1 MATALLQRL
10 SDSSRSRIS
19 RQLETFGYWAA
30 MTSLAIATL
39 YLWYLALSSSQ
50 TSDVMDLGWGAS
62 TPRWLVRVLAA
73 VSGCPLPGRSGVL
86 VFAGTTVLEKYSSRS
101 CSAVFSRY
109 YAVASVSLDISTS
122 LNIREND

>member
-10 SDSSRSRIS
+10 PDSSRSRIS

-30 MTSLAIATL
+30 MTSSAIAIL

-62 TPRWLVRVLAA
+62 TPRWLVECLPPSLVALYLAEA
-73 VSGCPLPGRSGVL
+73 
-86 VFAGTTVLEKYSSRS
+86 AYS
-101 CSAVFSRY
+101 CSQGLRSWKSILLGAGLLCSRGITQWLP
-109 YAVASVSLDISTS
+109 SLWTFQHH
-122 LNIREND
+122 